1 MEKLLQL
8 DKNIFFAIN
17 GAHNS
22 FFDFLFWN
30 GCLIVPWIPLFFL
43 ILVAIIKAD
52 KRKAM
57 ATLATIPFLILV
69 SDQSGL
75 YIKESTQRLRPSHNP
90 EIMNQIHLINNYAG
104 GMFGFVSQHAANTV
118 ALATLLILLWGKKIK
133 WLPLTMAIYVLI
145 NCYGRIYLG
154 VHYPADILA
163 GALLGC
169 VTGLLF
175 FYFFKL
181 VFKKYLSA
189 KL

>member
-1 MEKLLQL
+1 
-8 DKNIFFAIN
+8 
-17 GAHNS
+17 
-22 FFDFLFWN
+22 
-30 GCLIVPWIPLFFL
+30 
-43 ILVAIIKAD
+43 
-52 KRKAM
+52 
-57 ATLATIPFLILV
+57 
-69 SDQSGL
+69 
-75 YIKESTQRLRPSHNP
+75 
-90 EIMNQIHLINNYAG
+90 
-104 GMFGFVSQHAANTV
+104 
-118 ALATLLILLWGKKIK
+118 
-133 WLPLTMAIYVLI
+133 MAIYVLT